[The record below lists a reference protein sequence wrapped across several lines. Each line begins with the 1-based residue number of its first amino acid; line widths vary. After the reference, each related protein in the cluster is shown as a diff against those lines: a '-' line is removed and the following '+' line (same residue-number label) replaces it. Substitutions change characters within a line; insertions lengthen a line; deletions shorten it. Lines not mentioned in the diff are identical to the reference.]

1 MKNLI
6 AQTGRAWKRPLAV
19 TSTPLHMVLA
29 AMIFGLAA
37 STGAQQC
44 KGSGAVLPPAARVFG
59 YSLDNMASAVAN
71 FSISGNDPAFYPDTP
86 FQILYDQSPA
96 GNNTFKVRPGTF
108 CYVKFFFIDDSPPVI
123 GDWPANKHQAANYI
137 FGRDQ
142 LGAHDLQVI
151 VDGRAYSLDHPGYIG
166 GPVPTP
172 NSPDGSQ
179 HLIQVGAFLSPL
191 SKGTHTV
198 TIRGTFDGTAFVD
211 FVGGPYSA
219 EITYTVV
226 VK

>member
-1 MKNLI
+1 MKSLI
-6 AQTGRAWKRPLAV
+6 AQTGRALNRASAATTFTGAL
-19 TSTPLHMVLA
+19 VLA
-29 AMIFGLAA
+29 TMLIA
-37 STGAQQC
+37 SAPIVSAQPC
-44 KGSGAVLPPAARVFG
+44 NGSGAVLPPSAKVYG
-59 YSLDNMASAVAN
+59 YSLDAMASAVAN
-71 FSISGNDPAFYPDTP
+71 FSISGNDPAFYPNTP

-123 GDWPANKHQAANYI
+123 GNWPANKHQAAHYI

-198 TIRGTFDGTAFVD
+198 TIRGTIDGTAFVD